1 MVSIVHWIERL
12 AMAAIVL
19 FVAGFLAFAS
29 SVGGPSSGPPPARAD
44 AIVALTGGEDR
55 IDEAVRLLA
64 EGKGRRLLISGVNPR
79 TSRADLQRLAPGHE
93 QQFDCCIDI
102 GYWARDTLGNADE
115 ARAWADSHGFG
126 SLIVVTSSYHM
137 PRSLAELGRTMPE
150 MRLAPW
156 PVAAHDFK
164 PERWW
169 RHRATARLLVSEYLK
184 LIPAM
189 VRLTFARVLGTG
201 GRSAAYARPASVS
214 GGG

>member
-1 MVSIVHWIERL
+1 
-12 AMAAIVL
+12 MAAIVL
-19 FVAGFLAFAS
+19 FVAGFLVFAS

-137 PRSLAELGRTMPE
+137 PRSLAELALVMPDTE
-150 MRLAPW
+150 FVPHTVT
-156 PVAAHDFK
+156 PKSF
-164 PERWW
+164 PESGWW
-169 RHRATARLLVSEYLK
+169 LHVSTARILFSEYVKYL
-184 LIPAM
+184 PA
-189 VRLTFARVLGTG
+189 VARLRTQQFFGWRQDHSVALGT
-201 GRSAAYARPASVS
+201 PKASD
-214 GGG
+214 G